1 MLHTR
6 RFLHLLDF
14 ASNPIVRL
22 FQSFKSITLTKEK
35 LMHHLLGCAAL
46 AVATLSFGPMAGAAL
61 LASDHFDYSTAET
74 LGSQST
80 AGGGWSSGWTSNA
93 ALTTASTATVAS
105 GSLPAPTDYAPV
117 PSANSAI
124 QASMLA
130 YRGLAAIAEMD
141 LGVDQDYYISFLAE
155 RTATPS
161 SKSYSL
167 LLQNSSGGNIGIV
180 GTSTGGSPNVTL
192 GGSGNVSQGS
202 NIVGNGSAYLW
213 VIKVSAKASAA
224 DQIFVKVYNEAVT
237 VDTTEPVTWNVSSNG
252 ELNNST
258 ISQIGFAQGSG
269 ATLQID
275 EVRIGETWEDVVVPE
290 PASVLLVITGL
301 GLLATR
307 RRSNRG

>member
-1 MLHTR
+1 MHCLSR
-6 RFLHLLDF
+6 MNL
-14 ASNPIVRL
+14 V
-22 FQSFKSITLTKEK
+22 SI
-35 LMHHLLGCAAL
+35 GCAAL
-46 AVATLSFGPMAGAAL
+46 TAAALNLGPAAEAAL
-61 LASDHFDYSTAET
+61 LASDNFDYSTAGT
-74 LGSQST
+74 LGSQSA
-80 AGGGWSSGWTSNA
+80 AGGGWSSGWASNA
-93 ALTTASTATVAS
+93 LLATASAATIAP

-130 YRGLAAIAEMD
+130 YRGLAAVAQMD
-141 LGVDQDYYISFLAE
+141 LGVDQDYYISFLAQ

-167 LLQNSSGGNIGIV
+167 LLQDNSGGNVGIV

-213 VIKVSAKASAA
+213 VIKVSAKAAAA
-224 DQIFVKVYNEAVT
+224 DQIFVKVYNEAQA
-237 VDTTEPVTWNVSSNG
+237 VDTTEPVTWNVTSNS

-258 ISQIGFAQGSG
+258 IAQIGFAQGSG

-290 PASVLLVITGL
+290 PASVFLMITGL
-301 GLLATR
+301 GLLAAR
-307 RRSNRG
+307 GRSNRG